1 MPKLCFERQ
10 KSFSSFVLP
19 IRFIDRSEC
28 IAIRQNHRTR
38 QTNAFMW
45 LQMDSEY
52 ICRLRTHP
60 PEFFWFALHCNEWG
74 HKSSHAS
81 EGPAHTHTKW
91 QMRRFDLDIRAIILT
106 TTKKHW
112 KKKRIIL
119 AKQKW
124 IIFRHGICCFYWEQI
139 RCEPFTHF
147 FLIQFAKWKSKLI
160 KCYFVRNEKKNS
172 KPLFLFALI
181 QQITNCVRQREG
193 SCSVLNNFL
202 GLPSFSSCERR
213 LNCRTL
219 CFESVFSL
227 LL

>member
-112 KKKRIIL
+112 KKK
-119 AKQKW
+119 
-124 IIFRHGICCFYWEQI
+124 
-139 RCEPFTHF
+139 THNIGETEMNNF
-147 FLIQFAKWKSKLI
+147 SAWHL
-160 KCYFVRNEKKNS
+160 
-172 KPLFLFALI
+172 LFLLSANSVRTVYTLFLNSI
-181 QQITNCVRQREG
+181 RKMEIETN
-193 SCSVLNNFL
+193 
-202 GLPSFSSCERR
+202 
-213 LNCRTL
+213 
-219 CFESVFSL
+219 
-227 LL
+227 